1 MRLTFLGTGNAFVT
15 ECYNTCFAI
24 TGDKGTLLV
33 DAGGGNGILRAL
45 RKADINYK
53 DITDIF
59 VTHKHI
65 DHLLGVMWLI
75 RLYCQRM
82 REGVFTGEVTLYS
95 HDEVIKILT
104 AMADMLLQEKE
115 KPFFGTRFRLVTVTD
130 GEEREIIESKFTFF
144 DIGSTKA
151 KQFGFS
157 ADLCGKKFVCCGDE
171 PVSARGEAYA
181 KNADWLLTEA
191 FCLYGEADRFKP
203 YEKHHSTVKDA
214 AELAEK
220 LNVKNLV
227 LYHTEDKNIFKRKEL
242 YTEEGKKYFNGN
254 LFVPDDL
261 ESFTL

>member
-1 MRLTFLGTGNAFVT
+1 MKLTFLGTGNAFVT

-24 TGDKGTLLV
+24 AGDKGTLLV

-104 AMADMLLQEKE
+104 AMVDMLLQEKE
-115 KPFFGTRFRLVTVTD
+115 KPFFGTRFRLVTVAD
-130 GEEREIIESKFTFF
+130 GEEKEIIGNKFTFF

-157 ADLCGKKFVCCGDE
+157 ADLCEKNSSAVATNRFP
-171 PVSARGEAYA
+171 PVA
-181 KNADWLLTEA
+181 KPMRRTPTGSLPKRSVFTAKRISSSLT
-191 FCLYGEADRFKP
+191 
-203 YEKHHSTVKDA
+203 
-214 AELAEK
+214 
-220 LNVKNLV
+220 KN
-227 LYHTEDKNIFKRKEL
+227 TIPR
-242 YTEEGKKYFNGN
+242 
-254 LFVPDDL
+254 
-261 ESFTL
+261 

>member
-1 MRLTFLGTGNAFVT
+1 MKLTFLGTGNAFVT

-130 GEEREIIESKFTFF
+130 GEEREIIGSKFTFF
-144 DIGSTKA
+144 DIGSIRQSSSVFRRIFA
-151 KQFGFS
+151 
-157 ADLCGKKFVCCGDE
+157 
-171 PVSARGEAYA
+171 
-181 KNADWLLTEA
+181 
-191 FCLYGEADRFKP
+191 
-203 YEKHHSTVKDA
+203 
-214 AELAEK
+214 
-220 LNVKNLV
+220 VKNSSAAATNRSPPAAKPMRRTPTGFLSKRSV
-227 LYHTEDKNIFKRKEL
+227 FTAKRIGSSLTKNTIPR
-242 YTEEGKKYFNGN
+242 
-254 LFVPDDL
+254 
-261 ESFTL
+261 